1 MIEITTSLLFLV
13 SSIYGG
19 AISADADNSSQAKVD
34 TAQKQEYV
42 EIIKTD
48 NPITFEQ
55 YVREYFKDDP
65 ILAEIAKCESTFRQY
80 TSTGEVIKGK
90 VNKSDVGV
98 MQINKYYHLKQAEK
112 LGHDL
117 HTSEGNMAYAKFLY
131 DKEGTK
137 PWNASSKCWGKYAKT
152 DNQKSIEG

>member
-13 SSIYGG
+13 SSLYGG
-19 AISADADNSSQAKVD
+19 AASASTDNVSKAKADPI
-34 TAQKQEYV
+34 QKQELV
-42 EIIKTD
+42 ESVKTD

-55 YVREYFKDDP
+55 YVREYFSDDP

-80 TSTGEVIKGK
+80 SSSGEVIKGR

-112 LGHDL
+112 LGYDL
-117 HTSEGNMAYAKFLY
+117 HTIEGNMAYAKVLY
-131 DKEGTK
+131 DREGTK
-137 PWNASSKCWGKYAKT
+137 PWNSSSKCWKKYAKT
-152 DNQKSIEG
+152 DGPKSIEG

>member
-13 SSIYGG
+13 SSLYGG
-19 AISADADNSSQAKVD
+19 AISAGADNSSQAKVD
-34 TAQKQEYV
+34 SVQKQEYANS
-42 EIIKTD
+42 IKTD

-80 TSTGEVIKGK
+80 SSTGEVIKGR

-112 LGHDL
+112 LGYDL
-117 HTSEGNMAYAKFLY
+117 HTTEGNMAYAKWLY
-131 DKEGTK
+131 DREGTK
-137 PWNASSKCWGKYAKT
+137 PWNSSSKCWGKYAKM
-152 DNQKSIEG
+152 DSPKSIEG